1 MKRYTCMVVAA
12 LSLLIGLASSFA
24 SPQIEGELKVN
35 VPITFYVGNT
45 ELPAGEYTI
54 KRVLPSDPDVLE
66 IRSSDGKTAVLISGI
81 AAESTTTPAKTELIF
96 KKYGSA
102 QVLSQI
108 FEAGNQTGVELP
120 KLLQEERAG
129 KGGAKPERQSVGGK
143 SSKEK

>member
-1 MKRYTCMVVAA
+1 MPTD
-12 LSLLIGLASSFA
+12 S
-24 SPQIEGELKVN
+24 
-35 VPITFYVGNT
+35 
-45 ELPAGEYTI
+45 YTI
-54 KRVLPSDPDVLE
+54 KRVVPSNPDVLE
-66 IRSSDGKTAVLISGI
+66 IRSSDGKTAVLVSGI

-108 FEAGNQTGVELP
+108 FEAGNQTGIELP